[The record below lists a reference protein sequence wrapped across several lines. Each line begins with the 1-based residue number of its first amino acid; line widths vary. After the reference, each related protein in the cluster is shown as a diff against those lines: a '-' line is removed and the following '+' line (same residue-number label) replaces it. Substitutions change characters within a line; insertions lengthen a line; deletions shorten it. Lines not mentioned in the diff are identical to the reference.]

1 MRIVGMEKKE
11 QKEIFVLYKKMI
23 LIYFIFLFMYSLIE
37 LIKLIS
43 VFAGLKIIFDID
55 LMEDIIINIREY
67 QIIKLLIDLSFIYSI
82 LNAI

>member
-1 MRIVGMEKKE
+1 MEKKE

-55 LMEDIIINIREY
+55 LMEDIIINIQEY
-67 QIIKLLIDLSFIYSI
+67 QIIKLLIDLLFIYSI

>member
-55 LMEDIIINIREY
+55 LMEDIIINIQEY
-67 QIIKLLIDLSFIYSI
+67 QIIKLLIDLLFIYSI

>member
-1 MRIVGMEKKE
+1 
-11 QKEIFVLYKKMI
+11 
-23 LIYFIFLFMYSLIE
+23 MYSLIE

-55 LMEDIIINIREY
+55 LMEDIIINIQEY
-67 QIIKLLIDLSFIYSI
+67 QIIKLLIDLLFIYSI